1 MEPAMNYSN
10 LQAYERDII
19 DNAKRFDVAIFL
31 GVGQYDRAENL
42 PDLATAR
49 VRASEMQAAA
59 NNGRGAM
66 VYAIST
72 EGRSVLVP
80 NGYER
85 ARITVKR
92 PRSRQR

>member
-1 MEPAMNYSN
+1 MNYSS
-10 LQAYERDII
+10 LQAYERHII

-31 GVGQYDRAENL
+31 GTGQYDRSENL

-49 VRASEMQAAA
+49 ARASEMQAAV

-80 NGYER
+80 NAYVPMAAG
-85 ARITVKR
+85 IKR
-92 PRSRQR
+92 RRGK